1 MTDKINLDSLIP
13 REDLALVGEQSRG
26 WKKKESITATDLCAD
41 EFFLLNLFKPD
52 FQRETTDWDYTKICD
67 FVSSFLQGELIPAVI
82 LWQSADGKIFVI
94 DGAHRLS
101 SLIAWINDDYGD
113 GPISRRSYYGSI
125 PDGQVDLAQKARLY
139 IEKNVGKYSEV
150 KRALTDPDL
159 YEKQTVDKARLL
171 SSAGIQ
177 LQWVPGSDVHSA
189 EKSFLN
195 INQKASPINKTEM
208 QLIKYR
214 KKPIGIASRAIMH
227 GGKGHK
233 YWASFDSERRSQV
246 EEIAAEISKI
256 FFFPPLNNP
265 IKTVDVP
272 LLGKQSS
279 SSLPMIVTFVQICNS
294 IGDDGGEDDKDGE
307 TTLACL
313 KQTRKIARL
322 LNDIHCSS
330 LGLHP
335 LVYFYSKN
343 GAYRVANLYAFT
355 SFVMELDKRN
365 MKDRFIKQRALFEK
379 VLYEN
384 DPAID
389 VIVRKARSAKSS
401 VQPLQALFFRILETL
416 ESGIA
421 AENVIS
427 ELRKTKEYEFLP
439 ENELTS
445 DIQRADFSSSKKSEV
460 FIREAVSNI
469 SRCSI
474 CGGAIHQNSI
484 TIDHIIRK
492 EDGGKGSTDNG
503 QIAHPYC
510 NSGFKN

>member
-1 MTDKINLDSLIP
+1 MADKINLDTLIP

-26 WKKKESITATDLCAD
+26 WKKKESITATDLCAN

-67 FVSSFLQGELIPAVI
+67 FINSFLQGELIPAVI

-113 GPISRRSYYGSI
+113 GFISRKSYYGSI
-125 PDGQVDLAQKARLY
+125 PDSQLELAKKARLH
-139 IEKNVGKYSEV
+139 IEKNVGKYCEV
-150 KRALTDPDL
+150 KRALTAPDM
-159 YEKQTVDKARLL
+159 YEKLTVDKARLL

-195 INQKASPINKTEM
+195 INQKAAPINKTEM
-208 QLIKYR
+208 ALIKYR

-233 YWASFDSERRSQV
+233 YWASFDEEKQLQI
-246 EEIAAEISKI
+246 EEISEEISKI
-256 FFFPPLNNP
+256 FFTPPLKNP

-294 IGDDGGEDDKDGE
+294 IGDDGGIDDENGE
-307 TTLACL
+307 ATLTCL
-313 KQTRKIARL
+313 KQTRKVARL

-335 LVYFYSKN
+335 LVYFYSKK
-343 GAYRVANLYAFT
+343 GAYRIANLYAFT
-355 SFVMELDKRN
+355 SFVMELDERN
-365 MKDRFIKQRALFEK
+365 MKDRFTKQRARFEK

-384 DPAID
+384 DVAIEM
-389 VIVRKARSAKSS
+389 IVRKARSAKGSI
-401 VQPLQALFFRILETL
+401 QPLRAFFFRILDLL
-416 ESGIA
+416 EAGTA
-421 AENVIS
+421 ADSVIS
-427 ELRKTKEYEFLP
+427 ELRKTKEYDFLP
-439 ENELTS
+439 ENEPVYDT
-445 DIQRADFSSSKKSEV
+445 QQAEFSSSKKNEV
-460 FIREAVSNI
+460 FIREALTNI
-469 SRCSI
+469 SKCSI
-474 CGGAIHQNSI
+474 CGGAIHRNSI
-484 TIDHIIRK
+484 TIDHIVRK
-492 EDGGKGSTDNG
+492 EDGGKGSLDNG
-503 QIAHPYC
+503 QLAHPYC
-510 NSGFKN
+510 NSGYKN